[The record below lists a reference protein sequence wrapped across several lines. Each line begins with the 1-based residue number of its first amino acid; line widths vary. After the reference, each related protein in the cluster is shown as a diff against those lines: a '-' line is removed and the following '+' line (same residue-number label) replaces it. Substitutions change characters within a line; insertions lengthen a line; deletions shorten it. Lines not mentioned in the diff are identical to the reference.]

1 MKFVISNQ
9 KFFRNYP
16 VSLQELLSFRQ
27 NCPEKIFYSTLDSQN
42 VNHQSVQNAKSPGGR
57 LRDCSARRGEEKSF
71 GFALGF
77 RADAYQRFA
86 VSL

>member
-9 KFFRNYP
+9 KFFRNHP

-27 NCPEKIFYSTLDSQN
+27 NCPEKFFIRLLTAKMSTINLCKMQKAPAGN
-42 VNHQSVQNAKSPGGR
+42 CKG
-57 LRDCSARRGEEKSF
+57 CSARRGEERSF